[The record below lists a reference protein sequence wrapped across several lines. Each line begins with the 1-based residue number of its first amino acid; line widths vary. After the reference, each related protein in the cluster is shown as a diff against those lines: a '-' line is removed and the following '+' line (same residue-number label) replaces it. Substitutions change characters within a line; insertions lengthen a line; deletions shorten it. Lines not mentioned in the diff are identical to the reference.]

1 MADID
6 VLIVGAGM
14 VGLSI
19 GAALARAGK
28 SVIIIDKNHS
38 FGEETSSRNSE
49 VIHAGMYYP
58 TGSLKA
64 KFCVR
69 GNQMIYDYCAPRG
82 IMANPISKLILAT
95 SESEIPKLNR
105 IFDQGLVNGV
115 PNMRLINESE
125 IKKLEPAINAIA
137 AIYAPTSGIM
147 DSHSIMLALLG
158 EIEEGGGA
166 LARDSKFENAELIN
180 GEWQIT
186 ISGDETTKLSA
197 NYLILSAGLW
207 SQKVAQNVAGLA
219 PEFVPHMKYAKGN
232 YFRYQGKAP
241 FSRLIYPIPNHGGL
255 GIHLT
260 PDAAGHARFGPDV
273 EEVSELDY
281 KVNLARR
288 EIFAQSIRAYWP
300 QIDADL
306 LTPDYAGIR
315 PKVGENIEDFHDF
328 EILNSENHGLEN
340 LICLFG
346 IDSPGLT
353 SSLAI
358 GEYVASILGAKK

>member
-14 VGLSI
+14 VGLGV
-19 GAALARAGK
+19 GAALARTGK
-28 SVIIIDKNHS
+28 SVIIIDKNPS

-64 KFCVR
+64 QLCVR
-69 GNQMIYDYCAPRG
+69 GNQLIYDYCSKRG

-95 SESEIPKLNR
+95 DQTEIAKLQR
-105 IFDQGLVNGV
+105 IFEQGNTNQV
-115 PNMRLINESE
+115 PNLQLIDGAE
-125 IKKLEPAINAIA
+125 IKKLEPAINAKA
-137 AIYAPTSGIM
+137 AILAPTSGIM

-158 EIEEGGGA
+158 EIEDNGGA
-166 LARDSKFENAELIN
+166 LARNSKFEKAELKN
-180 GEWQIT
+180 TEWEIR
-186 ISGDETTKLSA
+186 ISGDETTILTSKS
-197 NYLILSAGLW
+197 LILSAGLW
-207 SQKVAQNVAGLA
+207 SQKVAQNIVGLS
-219 PEFVPHMKYAKGN
+219 EDFVPQMKYAKGN

-273 EEVSELDY
+273 EEVFELDY
-281 KVNLARR
+281 RVNEARR
-288 EIFAQSIRAYWP
+288 TVFAQSIRAYWP
-300 QIDADL
+300 EIEEEL

-315 PKVGENIEDFHDF
+315 PKIGANIEDFHDF
-328 EILNSENHGLEN
+328 EILSKENHGLDG

-358 GEYVASILGAKK
+358 GESVAFLMGQ